1 MSIKDTIAVCEI
13 FASIQGE
20 STRAG
25 WPCVF
30 IRLSGCN
37 LRCNWCDTTYAW
49 EAGDQMTIE
58 DILAQTAEF
67 GIPRV
72 EVTGGEPL
80 AQTNTA
86 ELLTQLCAAGY
97 EVLLETNGSVDI
109 STVDPKVVRIVDIK
123 CPSSGVLDKN
133 LTANYELLTAN
144 DEVKFVVA
152 DRDDF
157 DFACAT
163 LTEHNL
169 IGRCVVT
176 FSPVEGRLGLEKLAE
191 WILADGLDVR
201 LGFQLHKIIWPDK
214 DRGV

>member
-1 MSIKDTIAVCEI
+1 MSSKDTINVCEI

-30 IRLSGCN
+30 IRLAGCN

-49 EAGDQMTIE
+49 ETGEDMTIE
-58 DILAQTAEF
+58 DILAQTAEY

-80 AQTNTA
+80 TQPKTF
-86 ELLTQLCAAGY
+86 ELLSQLIAAGN

-109 STVDPKVVRIVDIK
+109 SAVDPKVVRIVDVK
-123 CPSSGVLDKN
+123 CPSSGVSDEN
-133 LTANYELLTAN
+133 LTANYENLTAN
-144 DEVKFVVA
+144 DEVKFVIA

-157 DFACAT
+157 DFAVAI

-169 IGRCVVT
+169 IARCVVT
-176 FSPVEGRLGLEKLAE
+176 FSPVSDRLALAKLAE

-201 LGFQLHKIIWPDK
+201 LGLQLHKIIWPDK

>member
-1 MSIKDTIAVCEI
+1 
-13 FASIQGE
+13 
-20 STRAG
+20 
-25 WPCVF
+25 
-30 IRLSGCN
+30 
-37 LRCNWCDTTYAW
+37 
-49 EAGDQMTIE
+49 MTIE

-80 AQTNTA
+80 TQANTA
-86 ELLTQLCAAGY
+86 ELLTQLCTGGY

-109 STVDPKVVRIVDIK
+109 SAVDPKVTRIVDIK
-123 CPSSGVLDKN
+123 CPSSGVSDKN
-133 LTANYELLTAN
+133 LTNNYQLLTTN

-157 DFACAT
+157 EFACVT

-169 IGRCVVT
+169 IARCVVT
-176 FSPVEGRLGLEKLAE
+176 FSPVGGRLSPDELAE

-201 LGFQLHKIIWPDK
+201 LGLQLHKIIWPDI